1 MTLRADYDELVKAA
15 AGWDGVGEE
24 LRIARAIALNGE
36 GNGSAFGYLACKA
49 HIGTQ
54 HDTFLASMTDALA
67 QGERRMQTIADLL
80 RKAARD
86 FGATD
91 LHVRDTFHH
100 LDGTP
105 R

>member
-1 MTLRADYDELVKAA
+1 MTLKADLDELVKAA

-24 LRIARAIALNGE
+24 LRAARAIALNGD
-36 GNGSAFGYLACKA
+36 GSGSAFGYLASKA
-49 HIGTQ
+49 KIADQ
-54 HDTFLASMTDALA
+54 HDTFLTSMTDALA
-67 QGERRMQTIADLL
+67 QGERRVQAIADLL
-80 RKAARD
+80 RKTARD

-91 LHVRDTFHH
+91 LNVRDTFHH